1 MIYKWL
7 IYFLA
12 KKRVS
17 KGDKS
22 VLIVSVIMNMQ
33 HYRAIITWLQVTG
46 SWTCGCTGLRLM
58 NYLMLLTLAIQNL
71 FRLSVPVLPMSFIT
85 DLHHLL
91 RVAKFALIVLA
102 VCKTRFISV
111 CKYRYH
117 WLHPESDTYFC
128 WTHSDGSC
136 LCDMY
141 YDKSPT
147 HSYE

>member
-46 SWTCGCTGLRLM
+46 SWTCGWS
-58 NYLMLLTLAIQNL
+58 ASDEL
-71 FRLSVPVLPMSFIT
+71 FNVIDFSYT
-85 DLHHLL
+85 E
-91 RVAKFALIVLA
+91 
-102 VCKTRFISV
+102 FISIKCTANV
-111 CKYRYH
+111 LYYWSTSLVKGSKICINSISSVQDKV
-117 WLHPESDTYFC
+117 YFC
-128 WTHSDGSC
+128 LQVPLSLASSRVRYILLLNSFWRVMFMWYV
-136 LCDMY
+136 LW
-141 YDKSPT
+141 
-147 HSYE
+147 